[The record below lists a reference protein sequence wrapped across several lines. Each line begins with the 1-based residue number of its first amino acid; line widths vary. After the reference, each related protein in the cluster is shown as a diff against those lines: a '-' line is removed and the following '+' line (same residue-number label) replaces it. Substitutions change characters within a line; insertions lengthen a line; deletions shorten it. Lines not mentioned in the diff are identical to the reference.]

1 MVNYQALNRF
11 IALFLFLLQSAA
23 LATRSAAEDEFPA
36 GSDKVLSY
44 EDVAELTS
52 SGTLTFQGLGKAE
65 YTDSGKYSF
74 TQEGF
79 TKKGSSVTRLGFFD
93 IKKDG
98 KVCVDFFRGER
109 GRCHIFVR
117 RNGIVFML
125 TEEGD
130 RFPVTFNINGF

>member
-1 MVNYQALNRF
+1 MLNSQTLCRL
-11 IALFLFLLQSAA
+11 IAVFLFLVQSAA
-23 LATRSAAEDEFPA
+23 LATRTAAQDEAPE

-52 SGTLTFQGLGKAE
+52 SGILTFPGLGQSK
-65 YTDSGKYSF
+65 YSDSGVYSF